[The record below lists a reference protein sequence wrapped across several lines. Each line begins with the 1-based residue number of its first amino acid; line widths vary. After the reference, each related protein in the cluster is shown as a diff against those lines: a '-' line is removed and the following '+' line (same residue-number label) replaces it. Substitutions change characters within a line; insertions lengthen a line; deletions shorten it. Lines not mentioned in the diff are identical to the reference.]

1 MTVPDMRSPNASAVL
16 RVVRHEAADGYWE
29 LVYAPPAPHLRP
41 LVEDYCGFTEKT
53 AGSIRRREF
62 PSGRVV
68 MIIDFGPTLALV
80 DPDAPNSV
88 TRHAAGFVAGLH
100 EHYAVTET
108 DGAQCGLEVR
118 LTPLGAVLVFGVA
131 MHDLTNRVVGL
142 TGVFGRVGADL
153 TDRLYHLPD
162 WHARFRML
170 DRILTQR
177 IARAQPVSGGL
188 ARAWHRLE
196 LSGGTVSMGRLAA
209 ELGCSRK
216 HLVAQFRDQI
226 GLPPKRLARIIRF
239 DRALD
244 RLTRQPG
251 RGLAGIAQDCG
262 YADQAHLN
270 RDFRQFA
277 GGSPTDLLRR
287 QLPDGGGTR
296 GT

>member
-1 MTVPDMRSPNASAVL
+1 MLSPNAREGL
-16 RVVRHEAADGYWE
+16 RVIRHLAADGFWE
-29 LVYAPPAPHLRP
+29 LVYAPPAPHLRS
-41 LVEDYCGFTEKT
+41 LVADYCGFDERTG
-53 AGSIRRREF
+53 GSVRRREF

-68 MIIDFGPTLALV
+68 IIIDFGPTLGLV
-80 DPDAPNSV
+80 DRDAPNAV

-118 LTPLGAVLVFGVA
+118 LTPLGASLVLGVA
-131 MHDLTNRVVGL
+131 MHELTNRVVGL
-142 TGVFGRVGADL
+142 TDLFGRVGAEL
-153 TDRLYHLPD
+153 ADRLYHLPG
-162 WHARFRML
+162 WSARFRML
-170 DRILTQR
+170 DRILTER
-177 IARAQPVSGGL
+177 IARAQTVSRGL
-188 ARAWHRLE
+188 TRAWHRLE
-196 LSGGTVSMGRLAA
+196 LSGGTISMGCLAA

-216 HLVAQFRDQI
+216 HLVAQFRAQI

-239 DRALD
+239 NRAFD
-244 RLTRQPG
+244 RLTRQPQ
-251 RGLAGIAQDCG
+251 RGLAAIAQDCG